1 MRLKVSRSKNAA
13 SLYVTKTVYEGKKQR
28 TITVEKLGT
37 EKELRE
43 KLNGDD
49 PYEWARHYIEKLNLE
64 EKNQQREVILKFKQS
79 RLIPLNEQRLYNGGY
94 LFLQQLYFWLG
105 LPKICSAIS
114 NKYKFTY
121 DLNGILSRLIYGR
134 ILYPSSKLNTFEESV
149 KLLEPPGFQLQHV
162 YRALDVICAED
173 GYIQSELY
181 KNSKSISKRNDK
193 ILFYDCTNFFF
204 EIEQEDGLKQYG
216 PSKEHR
222 PNPIVEMG
230 LFMDGDGI
238 PLAFSIHPGNKGEQK
253 TLIPL
258 EEQIMKDF
266 QHAKFIV
273 CTDAGLSSTDNRK
286 FNNKEDRAFITTQ
299 SIKKLKKYLR
309 DWCLEPTGWRLEGYE
324 RDKHGKPLTFSISQ
338 LEDPELAR
346 KFRKSTFYKERWIK
360 SDGLEQ
366 KLIVTFSLKYKLYQ
380 QRIRERQIGRAEK
393 MLESSLS
400 SLKKHHQNDCKRFIK
415 KTGVTADGE
424 IADKE
429 VYELDQDRIEEE
441 AKYDGFYAVCTNL
454 ENKPPAIAKINHN
467 RWEIEECFRIMKTDF
482 KSRPV
487 YVHTDTRIKAH
498 FMTCFLA
505 LIVFRYLEK
514 KLGYQYTCE
523 EILDTLR
530 DMNFFK
536 ATGEGYIPTYT
547 RTELTDKLHEEFGF
561 RTDYQIVSQK
571 QMKKIFKET
580 KSPKKVR
587 KNLQPQKCQNP

>member
-13 SLYVTKTVYEGKKQR
+13 SLYVTKTIYEGKKQR

-37 EKELRE
+37 EKDLRE
-43 KLNGDD
+43 KLNGAD
-49 PYEWARHYIEKLNLE
+49 PYEWARQYIEKLNLE
-64 EKNQQREVILKFKQS
+64 EKKLHREVILKFKQS
-79 RLIPLNEQRLYNGGY
+79 KLISLNEQRLFNGGY
-94 LFLQQLYFWLG
+94 LFLQQLFHCLG
-105 LPKICSAIS
+105 LPKICSDIS
-114 NKYKFTY
+114 SKYKFTY
-121 DLNGILSRLIYGR
+121 DLDSVLSRLIYGR
-134 ILYPSSKLNTFEESV
+134 ILYPSSKLSTFEESGR
-149 KLLEPPGFQLQHV
+149 LLEPPDFQLQHV

-238 PLAFSIHPGNKGEQK
+238 PLAFSIHPGNKNEQQ

-258 EEQIMKDF
+258 EEQIIKDF
-266 QHAKFIV
+266 QHAKFVV
-273 CTDAGLSSTDNRK
+273 CTDAGLSSADNRK
-286 FNNKEDRAFITTQ
+286 FNNKKDRAFITTQ
-299 SIKKLKKYLR
+299 SIKKLKKHLKE
-309 DWCLEPTGWRLEGYE
+309 WCLDPAGWKLDGYE
-324 RDKHGKPLTFSISQ
+324 RDKNGKPATFNINQ

-346 KFRKSTFYKERWIK
+346 KFLKSTFYKERWIK

-366 KLIVTFSLKYKLYQ
+366 KLIVTFSLKYKFYQ

-400 SLKKHHQNDCKRFIK
+400 SLKKHSQNDCKRFIK

-424 IADKE
+424 IAEKE
-429 VYELDQDRIEEE
+429 VYELDQSVIEDE

-454 ENKPPAIAKINHN
+454 EDRPPAIAKINHN

-482 KSRPV
+482 KSRPAYV
-487 YVHTDTRIKAH
+487 YTDTRIKAH

-505 LIVFRYLEK
+505 LIIFRYLEK
-514 KLGYQYTCE
+514 KLEYKYTCE
-523 EILDTLR
+523 EILDTIR
-530 DMNFFK
+530 DMNFLK

-547 RTELTDKLHEEFGF
+547 RTELTDCLHEAFGF
-561 RTDYQIVSQK
+561 RTDYQIVSEK
-571 QMKKIFKET
+571 QMKKIFRET
-580 KSPKKVR
+580 KMKKST
-587 KNLQPQKCQNP
+587 QKI

>member
-13 SLYVTKTVYEGKKQR
+13 SLYVTKTIYEGKKQR

-37 EKELRE
+37 EKDLRE
-43 KLNGDD
+43 KLNGAD
-49 PYEWARHYIEKLNLE
+49 PYEWARQYIEKLNLE
-64 EKNQQREVILKFKQS
+64 EKKLHREVILKFKQS
-79 RLIPLNEQRLYNGGY
+79 KLISLNEQRLFNGGY
-94 LFLQQLYFWLG
+94 LFLQQLYHCLG
-105 LPKICSAIS
+105 LPKICSDIS
-114 NKYKFTY
+114 SKYKFTY
-121 DLNGILSRLIYGR
+121 DLDSVLSRLIYGR
-134 ILYPSSKLNTFEESV
+134 ILYPSSKLSTFEESGR
-149 KLLEPPGFQLQHV
+149 LLEPPDFQLQHV

-193 ILFYDCTNFFF
+193 VLFYDCTNFFF

-238 PLAFSIHPGNKGEQK
+238 PLAFSIHPGNKNEQQ

-258 EEQIMKDF
+258 EEQIIKDF
-266 QHAKFIV
+266 QHAKFVV

-286 FNNKEDRAFITTQ
+286 FNNKKDRAFITTQ
-299 SIKKLKKYLR
+299 SIKKLKKHLKE
-309 DWCLEPTGWRLEGYE
+309 WCLDPAGWKLDGYE
-324 RDKHGKPLTFSISQ
+324 RDKNGKPATFNINQ

-346 KFRKSTFYKERWIK
+346 KSLKSTFYKERWIK

-366 KLIVTFSLKYKLYQ
+366 KLIVTFSLKYKFYQ

-400 SLKKHHQNDCKRFIK
+400 SLKKHSRNDCKRFIK

-424 IADKE
+424 IAEKE
-429 VYELDQDRIEEE
+429 VYELDQSVIKDE

-454 ENKPPAIAKINHN
+454 EDRPPAIAKINHN

-482 KSRPV
+482 KSRPAYV
-487 YVHTDTRIKAH
+487 YRDTRIKAH

-505 LIVFRYLEK
+505 LIIFRYLEK
-514 KLGYQYTCE
+514 KLEYKYTCE
-523 EILDTLR
+523 EILDTIR
-530 DMNFFK
+530 DMNFLK

-547 RTELTDKLHEEFGF
+547 RTELTDCLHEAFGF
-561 RTDYQIVSQK
+561 RTDYQIVSEK
-571 QMKKIFKET
+571 QMKKIFRET
-580 KSPKKVR
+580 KMKKST
-587 KNLQPQKCQNP
+587 QKK

>member
-13 SLYVTKTVYEGKKQR
+13 SLYVTKTIYEGKKQR

-37 EKELRE
+37 EKDLRE
-43 KLNGDD
+43 KLNGAD
-49 PYEWARHYIEKLNLE
+49 PYEWARQYIEKLNLE
-64 EKNQQREVILKFKQS
+64 EKKLHREVILKFKQS
-79 RLIPLNEQRLYNGGY
+79 KLISLNEQRLFNGGY
-94 LFLQQLYFWLG
+94 LFLQQLYHCLG
-105 LPKICSAIS
+105 LPKICSDIS
-114 NKYKFTY
+114 SKYKFTY
-121 DLNGILSRLIYGR
+121 DLDSVLSRLIYGR
-134 ILYPSSKLNTFEESV
+134 ILYPSSKLSTFEESGR
-149 KLLEPPGFQLQHV
+149 LLEPPDFQLQHV

-238 PLAFSIHPGNKGEQK
+238 PLAFSIHPGNKNEQQ

-258 EEQIMKDF
+258 EEQIIKDF
-266 QHAKFIV
+266 QHAKFVV
-273 CTDAGLSSTDNRK
+273 CTDAGLSSSDNRK
-286 FNNKEDRAFITTQ
+286 FNNKKDRAFITTQ
-299 SIKKLKKYLR
+299 SIKKLKKHLKE
-309 DWCLEPTGWRLEGYE
+309 WCLDPAGWKLDGYE
-324 RDKHGKPLTFSISQ
+324 RDKNGKPATFNINQ

-346 KFRKSTFYKERWIK
+346 KFLKSTFYKERWIK

-366 KLIVTFSLKYKLYQ
+366 KLIVTFSLKYKFYQ

-400 SLKKHHQNDCKRFIK
+400 SLKKHSRNDCKRFIK

-424 IADKE
+424 IAEKE
-429 VYELDQDRIEEE
+429 VYELDQSVIKDE

-454 ENKPPAIAKINHN
+454 EDRPPAIAKINHN

-482 KSRPV
+482 KSRPA
-487 YVHTDTRIKAH
+487 YVHTDIRIKAH

-505 LIVFRYLEK
+505 LIIFRYLEK
-514 KLGYQYTCE
+514 KLEYKYTCK
-523 EILDTLR
+523 EILDTIR
-530 DMNFFK
+530 DMNFLK

-547 RTELTDKLHEEFGF
+547 RTELTDCLHEAFGF
-561 RTDYQIVSQK
+561 RTDYQIVSEK
-571 QMKKIFKET
+571 QMKKFFRET
-580 KSPKKVR
+580 KMKKSTH
-587 KNLQPQKCQNP
+587 KK

>member
-13 SLYVTKTVYEGKKQR
+13 SLYVTKTIYEGKKQR

-37 EKELRE
+37 EKDLRE
-43 KLNGDD
+43 KLNGAD
-49 PYEWARHYIEKLNLE
+49 PYEWARQYIEKLNLE
-64 EKNQQREVILKFKQS
+64 EKKLHREVILKFKQPK
-79 RLIPLNEQRLYNGGY
+79 LIPLNEQRLFNGGY
-94 LFLQQLYFWLG
+94 LFLQQLYHCLG
-105 LPKICSAIS
+105 LPKICSDIS
-114 NKYKFTY
+114 SKYKFTY
-121 DLNGILSRLIYGR
+121 DLDSVLSRLIYGR
-134 ILYPSSKLNTFEESV
+134 ILYPSSKLSTFEESGR
-149 KLLEPPGFQLQHV
+149 LLEPPDFQLQHV

-238 PLAFSIHPGNKGEQK
+238 PLAFSIHPGNKSEQQ

-258 EEQIMKDF
+258 EEQIIKDF

-273 CTDAGLSSTDNRK
+273 YTDAGLSSTDNRK
-286 FNNKEDRAFITTQ
+286 FNNKKDRAFITTQ
-299 SIKKLKKYLR
+299 SIKKLKKHLKE
-309 DWCLEPTGWRLEGYE
+309 WCLDPAGWKLDGYG
-324 RDKHGKPLTFSISQ
+324 RDKNGKPATFNINQ
-338 LEDPELAR
+338 LEEPELAR
-346 KFRKSTFYKERWIK
+346 KFLKSTFYKERWIK

-366 KLIVTFSLKYKLYQ
+366 KLIVTFSLKYKFYQ

-400 SLKKHHQNDCKRFIK
+400 SLKKHSRNDCKRFIK

-424 IADKE
+424 IAEKE
-429 VYELDQDRIEEE
+429 VYELDQSVIKDE

-454 ENKPPAIAKINHN
+454 EDRPPAIAKINHN

-482 KSRPV
+482 KSRPA
-487 YVHTDTRIKAH
+487 YVHTDIRIKAH

-505 LIVFRYLEK
+505 LIIFRYLEK
-514 KLGYQYTCE
+514 KLEYKYTCK
-523 EILDTLR
+523 EILDTIR
-530 DMNFFK
+530 DMNFLK

-547 RTELTDKLHEEFGF
+547 RTELTDCLHEAFGF
-561 RTDYQIVSQK
+561 RTDYQIVSEK
-571 QMKKIFKET
+571 QMKKFFRET
-580 KSPKKVR
+580 KMKKSTH
-587 KNLQPQKCQNP
+587 KK

>member
-13 SLYVTKTVYEGKKQR
+13 SLYVTKTIYEGKKQR

-37 EKELRE
+37 EKDLRE
-43 KLNGDD
+43 KLNGAD
-49 PYEWARHYIEKLNLE
+49 PYEWAQQYIEKLNLE
-64 EKNQQREVILKFKQS
+64 EKKLHREVILKFKQS
-79 RLIPLNEQRLYNGGY
+79 KLISLNEQRLFNGGY
-94 LFLQQLYFWLG
+94 LFLQQLYHCLG
-105 LPKICSAIS
+105 LPKICSDIS
-114 NKYKFTY
+114 SKYKFTY
-121 DLNGILSRLIYGR
+121 DLDSVLSRLIYGR
-134 ILYPSSKLNTFEESV
+134 ILYPSSKLSTFEESGR
-149 KLLEPPGFQLQHV
+149 LLEPPDFQLQHV

-238 PLAFSIHPGNKGEQK
+238 PLAFSIHPGNKNEQQ

-258 EEQIMKDF
+258 EEQIIKDF
-266 QHAKFIV
+266 QHAKFVV

-286 FNNKEDRAFITTQ
+286 FNNKKDRAFITTQ
-299 SIKKLKKYLR
+299 SIKKLKKHLKE
-309 DWCLEPTGWRLEGYE
+309 WCLDPAGWKLDGYE
-324 RDKHGKPLTFSISQ
+324 RDKNGKPATFNINQ

-346 KFRKSTFYKERWIK
+346 KFLKSTFYKERWIK

-366 KLIVTFSLKYKLYQ
+366 KLIVTFSLKYKFYQ

-400 SLKKHHQNDCKRFIK
+400 SLKKHSRNDCKRFIK

-424 IADKE
+424 IAEKE
-429 VYELDQDRIEEE
+429 IYELDQSVIKDE

-454 ENKPPAIAKINHN
+454 EDRPPAIAKINHN

-482 KSRPV
+482 KSRPAYV
-487 YVHTDTRIKAH
+487 YTDTRIKAH

-505 LIVFRYLEK
+505 LIIFRYLEK
-514 KLGYQYTCE
+514 KLEYKYTCE
-523 EILDTLR
+523 EILDTIR
-530 DMNFFK
+530 DMNFLK

-547 RTELTDKLHEEFGF
+547 RTELTDCLHEAFGF
-561 RTDYQIVSQK
+561 RTDYQIVSEK
-571 QMKKIFKET
+571 QMKKIFRET
-580 KSPKKVR
+580 KMKKSTQ
-587 KNLQPQKCQNP
+587 KN